1 MRRLKRSFWAKA
13 AVAVASIAIAIGV
26 IGGISFA
33 SNNQPFLGDCIEYG
47 IVCNYLNQTADMET
61 NFVAGKYQGN
71 GHWNGNTISES
82 KANASGEIRIGEVV
96 GESKFRG
103 TPYVVVKE
111 SVKDEVK
118 AMLASASN
126 YAESVVK
133 KADYTTPKDV
143 KDMNNYHVDITGIDE
158 EIVYVDADAM
168 VENIAAGKIQNGGVK
183 VTLRANQSLV
193 FNVSLKDAVRIPEYK
208 ITVKNGSKT
217 HEEMAE
223 SVVWNMPYVT
233 NLDLNS
239 DGMRATVIAPKAFV
253 NLSTTSEGW
262 LVCHTVVSNSGEW
275 HMISKKIPKVTPT
288 PKVTATPTPKVT
300 ATPTPKVTA
309 TPTPKVTATPTPK
322 VTATPTPKVTATP
335 TPKVTATP
343 TPKVTATPTP
353 KVTATPTPKVTAT
366 PTPKVTATPTPKVTA
381 TPTPKVTA
389 TPTPKVTATPTP
401 KVTAT
406 PTPKVT
412 ATPTPKVTATPTPK
426 VTATP
431 TPGVTA
437 TPEVTPTA
445 TPKVTPTATP
455 GDDATPTPEVTP
467 TATPGDD
474 ATPTP
479 EVTATAT
486 PNLFDFDEDTPRA
499 SKELTDPDT
508 PKASATSKK
517 TTTLLDED
525 VPLSDS
531 APETG
536 DTTNLLFPMIVMGL
550 SVLAI
555 FGVIVFRKKMN

>member
-1 MRRLKRSFWAKA
+1 MKRLKRSFWAKA

-61 NFVAGKYQGN
+61 NFAVGKYQGN

-118 AMLASASN
+118 AMLTSVSN

-158 EIVYVDADAM
+158 EVVYVDADAM
-168 VENIAAGKIQNGGVK
+168 VENITAGKIQNGGIK

-193 FNVSLKDAVRIPEYK
+193 FNVSLKDTVVRIPEYK

-233 NLDLNS
+233 NLNLNS
-239 DGMRATVIAPKAFV
+239 DGMRATIIAPKAFV
-253 NLSTTSEGW
+253 NLGTTSEGW
-262 LVCHTVVSNSGEW
+262 LVCDTVVSNSGEW
-275 HMISKKIPKVTPT
+275 HMISKKVPKVTPT
-288 PKVTATPTPKVT
+288 PKVTATPTPKVTATPTPNVTATPTPKVT

-353 KVTATPTPKVTAT
+353 KVTVTPTPTPTAT
-366 PTPKVTATPTPKVTA
+366 P
-381 TPTPKVTA
+381 
-389 TPTPKVTATPTP
+389 
-401 KVTAT
+401 
-406 PTPKVT
+406 
-412 ATPTPKVTATPTPK
+412 
-426 VTATP
+426 
-431 TPGVTA
+431 TA
-437 TPEVTPTA
+437 TPEVTPT
-445 TPKVTPTATP
+445 T
-455 GDDATPTPEVTP
+455 TPEVTP

>member
-61 NFVAGKYQGN
+61 NFAVGKYQGN

-118 AMLASASN
+118 AMLTSVSN

-158 EIVYVDADAM
+158 EVVYVDADAM
-168 VENIAAGKIQNGGVK
+168 VENITAGKIQNGGIK

-193 FNVSLKDAVRIPEYK
+193 FNVSLKDTVRIPEYK

-233 NLDLNS
+233 NLNLNS
-239 DGMRATVIAPKAFV
+239 DGMRATIIAPKAFV
-253 NLSTTSEGW
+253 NLGTTSEGW
-262 LVCHTVVSNSGEW
+262 LVCDTVVSNSGEW
-275 HMISKKIPKVTPT
+275 HMISKKVPKVTPT
-288 PKVTATPTPKVT
+288 PKVTATPTPKVTATPTPNVTATPTPKVT

-309 TPTPKVTATPTPK
+309 TPTPKVTATPTPTP
-322 VTATPTPKVTATP
+322 TATP
-335 TPKVTATP
+335 
-343 TPKVTATPTP
+343 
-353 KVTATPTPKVTAT
+353 
-366 PTPKVTATPTPKVTA
+366 
-381 TPTPKVTA
+381 
-389 TPTPKVTATPTP
+389 
-401 KVTAT
+401 
-406 PTPKVT
+406 
-412 ATPTPKVTATPTPK
+412 
-426 VTATP
+426 
-431 TPGVTA
+431 TA
-437 TPEVTPTA
+437 TPEVTPTT
-445 TPKVTPTATP
+445 TPEVTPTA
-455 GDDATPTPEVTP
+455 TPEVTP

>member
-1 MRRLKRSFWAKA
+1 MKRLKRSFWAKA

-61 NFVAGKYQGN
+61 NFAVGKYQGN

-118 AMLASASN
+118 AMLTSVSN

-143 KDMNNYHVDITGIDE
+143 KDMNNHHVDITGIDE
-158 EIVYVDADAM
+158 EVVYVDADAM
-168 VENIAAGKIQNGGVK
+168 VENITAGKIQNGGIK

-193 FNVSLKDAVRIPEYK
+193 FNVSLKDTVRIPEYK

-233 NLDLNS
+233 NLNLNS
-239 DGMRATVIAPKAFV
+239 DGMRATIIAPKAFV
-253 NLSTTSEGW
+253 NLGTTSEGW
-262 LVCHTVVSNSGEW
+262 LVCDTVVSNSGEW
-275 HMISKKIPKVTPT
+275 HMISKKVPKVTPT
-288 PKVTATPTPKVT
+288 PKVTATPTPKVTATPTPNVTATPTPKVT

-322 VTATPTPKVTATP
+322 VTVTPTPTPTATP
-335 TPKVTATP
+335 
-343 TPKVTATPTP
+343 
-353 KVTATPTPKVTAT
+353 
-366 PTPKVTATPTPKVTA
+366 
-381 TPTPKVTA
+381 
-389 TPTPKVTATPTP
+389 
-401 KVTAT
+401 
-406 PTPKVT
+406 
-412 ATPTPKVTATPTPK
+412 
-426 VTATP
+426 
-431 TPGVTA
+431 TA
-437 TPEVTPTA
+437 TPEVTPT
-445 TPKVTPTATP
+445 T
-455 GDDATPTPEVTP
+455 TPEVTP

>member
-1 MRRLKRSFWAKA
+1 MKRLKRSFWAKA

-61 NFVAGKYQGN
+61 NFAVGKYQGN

-118 AMLASASN
+118 AMLTSVSN

-158 EIVYVDADAM
+158 EVVYVDADAM
-168 VENIAAGKIQNGGVK
+168 VENITAGKIQNGGIK

-193 FNVSLKDAVRIPEYK
+193 FNVSLKDTVRIPEYK

-233 NLDLNS
+233 NLNLNS
-239 DGMRATVIAPKAFV
+239 DGMRATIIAPKAFV
-253 NLSTTSEGW
+253 NLGTTSEGW
-262 LVCHTVVSNSGEW
+262 LVCDTVVSNSGEW
-275 HMISKKIPKVTPT
+275 HMISKKVPKVTPT
-288 PKVTATPTPKVT
+288 PKVTATPTPKVTATPTPNVTATPTPKVT

-322 VTATPTPKVTATP
+322 VTVTPTPTPTATP
-335 TPKVTATP
+335 
-343 TPKVTATPTP
+343 
-353 KVTATPTPKVTAT
+353 
-366 PTPKVTATPTPKVTA
+366 
-381 TPTPKVTA
+381 
-389 TPTPKVTATPTP
+389 
-401 KVTAT
+401 
-406 PTPKVT
+406 
-412 ATPTPKVTATPTPK
+412 
-426 VTATP
+426 
-431 TPGVTA
+431 TA
-437 TPEVTPTA
+437 TPEVTPT
-445 TPKVTPTATP
+445 T
-455 GDDATPTPEVTP
+455 TPEVTP

>member
-1 MRRLKRSFWAKA
+1 MKRLKRSFWAKA

-61 NFVAGKYQGN
+61 NFAVGKYQGN

-118 AMLASASN
+118 AMLTSVSN

-158 EIVYVDADAM
+158 EVVYVDADAM
-168 VENIAAGKIQNGGVK
+168 VENITAGKIQNGGIK

-193 FNVSLKDAVRIPEYK
+193 FNVSLKDTVRIPEYK

-233 NLDLNS
+233 NLNLNS
-239 DGMRATVIAPKAFV
+239 DGMRATIIAPKAFV
-253 NLSTTSEGW
+253 NLGTTSEGW
-262 LVCHTVVSNSGEW
+262 LVCDTVVSNSGEW
-275 HMISKKIPKVTPT
+275 HMISKKVPKVTPT
-288 PKVTATPTPKVT
+288 PKVTATPTPKVTATPTPNVTATPTPKVT

-322 VTATPTPKVTATP
+322 VTATPTPKVTA
-335 TPKVTATP
+335 
-343 TPKVTATPTP
+343 
-353 KVTATPTPKVTAT
+353 
-366 PTPKVTATPTPKVTA
+366 
-381 TPTPKVTA
+381 
-389 TPTPKVTATPTP
+389 
-401 KVTAT
+401 
-406 PTPKVT
+406 
-412 ATPTPKVTATPTPK
+412 
-426 VTATP
+426 
-431 TPGVTA
+431 
-437 TPEVTPTA
+437 
-445 TPKVTPTATP
+445 
-455 GDDATPTPEVTP
+455 TPEVTP

>member
-1 MRRLKRSFWAKA
+1 MKRLKRSFWAKA

-61 NFVAGKYQGN
+61 NFAVGKYQGN

-118 AMLASASN
+118 AMLTSVSN

-158 EIVYVDADAM
+158 EVVYVDADAM
-168 VENIAAGKIQNGGVK
+168 VENITAGKIQNGGIK

-193 FNVSLKDAVRIPEYK
+193 FNVSLKDTVRIPEYK

-233 NLDLNS
+233 NLNLNS
-239 DGMRATVIAPKAFV
+239 DGMRATIIAPKAFV
-253 NLSTTSEGW
+253 NLGTTSEGW
-262 LVCHTVVSNSGEW
+262 LVCDTVVSNSGEW
-275 HMISKKIPKVTPT
+275 HMISKKVPKVTPT
-288 PKVTATPTPKVT
+288 PKVTATPTPNVTATPTPKVT

-322 VTATPTPKVTATP
+322 VTATPTPTPTATP
-335 TPKVTATP
+335 
-343 TPKVTATPTP
+343 
-353 KVTATPTPKVTAT
+353 
-366 PTPKVTATPTPKVTA
+366 
-381 TPTPKVTA
+381 
-389 TPTPKVTATPTP
+389 
-401 KVTAT
+401 
-406 PTPKVT
+406 
-412 ATPTPKVTATPTPK
+412 
-426 VTATP
+426 
-431 TPGVTA
+431 TA
-437 TPEVTPTA
+437 TPEVTPTT
-445 TPKVTPTATP
+445 TPEVTPTA
-455 GDDATPTPEVTP
+455 TPEVTP

>member
-1 MRRLKRSFWAKA
+1 MKRLKRSFWAKA

-61 NFVAGKYQGN
+61 NFAVGKYQGN

-118 AMLASASN
+118 AMLTSVSN

-158 EIVYVDADAM
+158 EVVYVDADAM
-168 VENIAAGKIQNGGVK
+168 VENITAGKIQNGGIK

-193 FNVSLKDAVRIPEYK
+193 FNVSLKDTVRIPEYK

-233 NLDLNS
+233 NLNLNS
-239 DGMRATVIAPKAFV
+239 DGMRATIIAPKAFV
-253 NLSTTSEGW
+253 NLGTTSEGW
-262 LVCHTVVSNSGEW
+262 LVCDTVVSNSGEW
-275 HMISKKIPKVTPT
+275 HMISKKVPKVTPT

-300 ATPTPKVTA
+300 ATPTPTPTA
-309 TPTPKVTATPTPK
+309 TP
-322 VTATPTPKVTATP
+322 
-335 TPKVTATP
+335 
-343 TPKVTATPTP
+343 
-353 KVTATPTPKVTAT
+353 
-366 PTPKVTATPTPKVTA
+366 
-381 TPTPKVTA
+381 
-389 TPTPKVTATPTP
+389 
-401 KVTAT
+401 
-406 PTPKVT
+406 
-412 ATPTPKVTATPTPK
+412 
-426 VTATP
+426 
-431 TPGVTA
+431 TA
-437 TPEVTPTA
+437 TPEVTPT
-445 TPKVTPTATP
+445 T
-455 GDDATPTPEVTP
+455 TPEVTP

>member
-1 MRRLKRSFWAKA
+1 
-13 AVAVASIAIAIGV
+13 
-26 IGGISFA
+26 
-33 SNNQPFLGDCIEYG
+33 
-47 IVCNYLNQTADMET
+47 MET
-61 NFVAGKYQGN
+61 NFAVGKYQGN

-118 AMLASASN
+118 AMLTSVSN

-158 EIVYVDADAM
+158 EVVYVDADAM
-168 VENIAAGKIQNGGVK
+168 VENITAGKIQNGGIK

-193 FNVSLKDAVRIPEYK
+193 FNVSLKDTVRIPEYK

-233 NLDLNS
+233 NLNLNS
-239 DGMRATVIAPKAFV
+239 DGMRATIIAPKAFV
-253 NLSTTSEGW
+253 NLGTTSEGW
-262 LVCHTVVSNSGEW
+262 LVCDTVVSNSGEW
-275 HMISKKIPKVTPT
+275 HMISKKVPKVTPT

-300 ATPTPKVTA
+300 
-309 TPTPKVTATPTPK
+309 
-322 VTATPTPKVTATP
+322 
-335 TPKVTATP
+335 
-343 TPKVTATPTP
+343 
-353 KVTATPTPKVTAT
+353 
-366 PTPKVTATPTPKVTA
+366 
-381 TPTPKVTA
+381 
-389 TPTPKVTATPTP
+389 
-401 KVTAT
+401 
-406 PTPKVT
+406 
-412 ATPTPKVTATPTPK
+412 
-426 VTATP
+426 
-431 TPGVTA
+431 
-437 TPEVTPTA
+437 
-445 TPKVTPTATP
+445 
-455 GDDATPTPEVTP
+455 
-467 TATPGDD
+467 

>member
-118 AMLASASN
+118 AMLASVSN

-168 VENIAAGKIQNGGVK
+168 VENITAGKIQNGGVK

-300 ATPTPKVTA
+300 ATPTPKVTS
-309 TPTPKVTATPTPK
+309 TPTPK

>member
-1 MRRLKRSFWAKA
+1 MKRLKRSFWAKA

-61 NFVAGKYQGN
+61 NFAVGKYQGN

-103 TPYVVVKE
+103 MPYVVVKE

-118 AMLASASN
+118 AMLTSVSN

-158 EIVYVDADAM
+158 EVVYVDADAM
-168 VENIAAGKIQNGGVK
+168 VENITAGKIQNGGIK

-193 FNVSLKDAVRIPEYK
+193 FNVSLKDTVRIPEYK

-233 NLDLNS
+233 NLNLNS
-239 DGMRATVIAPKAFV
+239 DGMRATIIAPKAFV
-253 NLSTTSEGW
+253 NLGTTSEGW
-262 LVCHTVVSNSGEW
+262 LVCDTVVSNSGEW
-275 HMISKKIPKVTPT
+275 HMISKKVPKVTPT

-322 VTATPTPKVTATP
+322 VTATPTPTPTATP
-335 TPKVTATP
+335 
-343 TPKVTATPTP
+343 
-353 KVTATPTPKVTAT
+353 
-366 PTPKVTATPTPKVTA
+366 
-381 TPTPKVTA
+381 
-389 TPTPKVTATPTP
+389 
-401 KVTAT
+401 
-406 PTPKVT
+406 
-412 ATPTPKVTATPTPK
+412 
-426 VTATP
+426 
-431 TPGVTA
+431 TA
-437 TPEVTPTA
+437 TPEVTPTT
-445 TPKVTPTATP
+445 TPEVTPTA
-455 GDDATPTPEVTP
+455 TPEVTP

-479 EVTATAT
+479 EVTATPT

>member
-1 MRRLKRSFWAKA
+1 MKRLKRSFWAKA

-61 NFVAGKYQGN
+61 NFAVGKYQGN

-118 AMLASASN
+118 AMLTSVSN

-158 EIVYVDADAM
+158 EVVYVDADAM
-168 VENIAAGKIQNGGVK
+168 VENITAGKIQNGGIK

-193 FNVSLKDAVRIPEYK
+193 FNVSLKDTVRIPEYK

-233 NLDLNS
+233 NLNLNS
-239 DGMRATVIAPKAFV
+239 DGMRATIIAPKAFV
-253 NLSTTSEGW
+253 NLGTTSEGW
-262 LVCHTVVSNSGEW
+262 LVCDTVVSNSGEW
-275 HMISKKIPKVTPT
+275 HMISKKVPKVTPT
-288 PKVTATPTPKVT
+288 PKVTATPTAKVTATPTPKVT

-309 TPTPKVTATPTPK
+309 TPTPKVTVTPTPTP
-322 VTATPTPKVTATP
+322 TATP
-335 TPKVTATP
+335 
-343 TPKVTATPTP
+343 
-353 KVTATPTPKVTAT
+353 
-366 PTPKVTATPTPKVTA
+366 
-381 TPTPKVTA
+381 
-389 TPTPKVTATPTP
+389 
-401 KVTAT
+401 
-406 PTPKVT
+406 
-412 ATPTPKVTATPTPK
+412 
-426 VTATP
+426 
-431 TPGVTA
+431 TA
-437 TPEVTPTA
+437 TPEVTPT
-445 TPKVTPTATP
+445 T
-455 GDDATPTPEVTP
+455 TPEVTP

>member
-1 MRRLKRSFWAKA
+1 M
-13 AVAVASIAIAIGV
+13 
-26 IGGISFA
+26 
-33 SNNQPFLGDCIEYG
+33 
-47 IVCNYLNQTADMET
+47 
-61 NFVAGKYQGN
+61 
-71 GHWNGNTISES
+71 
-82 KANASGEIRIGEVV
+82 
-96 GESKFRG
+96 
-103 TPYVVVKE
+103 
-111 SVKDEVK
+111 KDEVK
-118 AMLASASN
+118 AMLTSVSN

-158 EIVYVDADAM
+158 EVVYVDADAM
-168 VENIAAGKIQNGGVK
+168 VENITAGKIQNGGIK

-193 FNVSLKDAVRIPEYK
+193 FNVSLKDTVRIPEYK

-233 NLDLNS
+233 NLNLNS
-239 DGMRATVIAPKAFV
+239 DGMRATIIAPKAFV
-253 NLSTTSEGW
+253 NLGTTSEGW
-262 LVCHTVVSNSGEW
+262 LVCDTVVSNSGEW
-275 HMISKKIPKVTPT
+275 HMISKKVPKVTPT
-288 PKVTATPTPKVT
+288 PKVTATPTPKVTATPTPNVTATPTPKVT

-366 PTPKVTATPTPKVTA
+366 PTPKVTATPTPKVTV
-381 TPTPKVTA
+381 TPTPTPTA
-389 TPTPKVTATPTP
+389 TP
-401 KVTAT
+401 
-406 PTPKVT
+406 
-412 ATPTPKVTATPTPK
+412 
-426 VTATP
+426 
-431 TPGVTA
+431 TA
-437 TPEVTPTA
+437 TPEVTPT
-445 TPKVTPTATP
+445 T
-455 GDDATPTPEVTP
+455 TPEVTP

>member
-1 MRRLKRSFWAKA
+1 MMKRLKRSFWAKA

-61 NFVAGKYQGN
+61 NFAVGKYQGN
-71 GHWNGNTISES
+71 GHWNGYTISES

-118 AMLASASN
+118 AMLTSVSN

-158 EIVYVDADAM
+158 EVVYVDADAM
-168 VENIAAGKIQNGGVK
+168 VENITAGKIQNGGIK

-193 FNVSLKDAVRIPEYK
+193 FNVSLKDTVRIPEYK

-233 NLDLNS
+233 NLNLNS
-239 DGMRATVIAPKAFV
+239 DGMRATIIAPKAFV
-253 NLSTTSEGW
+253 NLGTTSEGW
-262 LVCHTVVSNSGEW
+262 LVCDTVVSNSGEW
-275 HMISKKIPKVTPT
+275 HMISKKVPKVTPT
-288 PKVTATPTPKVT
+288 PKVTATPTPKVTATPTPNVTATPTPKVT

-322 VTATPTPKVTATP
+322 VTVTPTPTPTATP
-335 TPKVTATP
+335 
-343 TPKVTATPTP
+343 
-353 KVTATPTPKVTAT
+353 
-366 PTPKVTATPTPKVTA
+366 
-381 TPTPKVTA
+381 
-389 TPTPKVTATPTP
+389 
-401 KVTAT
+401 
-406 PTPKVT
+406 
-412 ATPTPKVTATPTPK
+412 
-426 VTATP
+426 
-431 TPGVTA
+431 TA
-437 TPEVTPTA
+437 TPEVTPT
-445 TPKVTPTATP
+445 T
-455 GDDATPTPEVTP
+455 TPEVTP

-479 EVTATAT
+479 EVKATAT
-486 PNLFDFDEDTPRA
+486 PNMFDFDEDTPRA

>member
-1 MRRLKRSFWAKA
+1 M
-13 AVAVASIAIAIGV
+13 
-26 IGGISFA
+26 
-33 SNNQPFLGDCIEYG
+33 
-47 IVCNYLNQTADMET
+47 
-61 NFVAGKYQGN
+61 
-71 GHWNGNTISES
+71 
-82 KANASGEIRIGEVV
+82 
-96 GESKFRG
+96 
-103 TPYVVVKE
+103 
-111 SVKDEVK
+111 KDEVK
-118 AMLASASN
+118 AMLTSVSN

-158 EIVYVDADAM
+158 EVVYVDADAM
-168 VENIAAGKIQNGGVK
+168 VENITAGKIQNGGIK

-193 FNVSLKDAVRIPEYK
+193 FNVSLKDTVRIPEYK

-233 NLDLNS
+233 NLNLNS
-239 DGMRATVIAPKAFV
+239 DGMRATIIAPKAFV
-253 NLSTTSEGW
+253 NLGTTSEGW
-262 LVCHTVVSNSGEW
+262 LVCDTVVSNSGEW
-275 HMISKKIPKVTPT
+275 HMISKKVPKVTPTPKVTATPTPKVTATPTPNVTATPTPNVTTTPT

-309 TPTPKVTATPTPK
+309 TPTPTPTATP
-322 VTATPTPKVTATP
+322 
-335 TPKVTATP
+335 
-343 TPKVTATPTP
+343 
-353 KVTATPTPKVTAT
+353 
-366 PTPKVTATPTPKVTA
+366 
-381 TPTPKVTA
+381 
-389 TPTPKVTATPTP
+389 
-401 KVTAT
+401 
-406 PTPKVT
+406 
-412 ATPTPKVTATPTPK
+412 
-426 VTATP
+426 
-431 TPGVTA
+431 TA
-437 TPEVTPTA
+437 TPEVTPTT
-445 TPKVTPTATP
+445 TPEVTPTA
-455 GDDATPTPEVTP
+455 TPEVTP

-479 EVTATAT
+479 EVTATPT

>member
-1 MRRLKRSFWAKA
+1 MKRLKRSFWAKT

-61 NFVAGKYQGN
+61 NFAVGKYQGN

-118 AMLASASN
+118 AMLTSVSN

-158 EIVYVDADAM
+158 EVVYVDADAM
-168 VENIAAGKIQNGGVK
+168 VENIIAGKIQNGGIK

-193 FNVSLKDAVRIPEYK
+193 FNVSLKDTVRIPEYK

-233 NLDLNS
+233 NLNLNS
-239 DGMRATVIAPKAFV
+239 DGMRATIIAPKAFV
-253 NLSTTSEGW
+253 NLGTTSEGW
-262 LVCHTVVSNSGEW
+262 LVCDTVVSNSGEW
-275 HMISKKIPKVTPT
+275 HMISKKVPKVTPT

-322 VTATPTPKVTATP
+322 VTATPTPTPTATP
-335 TPKVTATP
+335 
-343 TPKVTATPTP
+343 
-353 KVTATPTPKVTAT
+353 
-366 PTPKVTATPTPKVTA
+366 
-381 TPTPKVTA
+381 
-389 TPTPKVTATPTP
+389 
-401 KVTAT
+401 
-406 PTPKVT
+406 
-412 ATPTPKVTATPTPK
+412 
-426 VTATP
+426 
-431 TPGVTA
+431 TA
-437 TPEVTPTA
+437 TPEVTPTT
-445 TPKVTPTATP
+445 TPEVTPTA
-455 GDDATPTPEVTP
+455 TPEVTP

-479 EVTATAT
+479 EVTATPT

>member
-1 MRRLKRSFWAKA
+1 MKRLKRSFWAKA

-61 NFVAGKYQGN
+61 NFAVGKYQGN

-118 AMLASASN
+118 AMLTSVSN

-158 EIVYVDADAM
+158 EVVYVDADAM
-168 VENIAAGKIQNGGVK
+168 VENITAGKIQNGGIK

-193 FNVSLKDAVRIPEYK
+193 FNVSLKDTVRIPEYK

-233 NLDLNS
+233 NLNLNS
-239 DGMRATVIAPKAFV
+239 DGMRATIIAPKAFV
-253 NLSTTSEGW
+253 NLGTTSEGW
-262 LVCHTVVSNSGEW
+262 LVCDTVVSNSGEW
-275 HMISKKIPKVTPT
+275 HMISKKVPKVTPT

-309 TPTPKVTATPTPK
+309 TPTPKVTATPTPTP
-322 VTATPTPKVTATP
+322 TATPTATP
-335 TPKVTATP
+335 EVTP
-343 TPKVTATPTP
+343 TTTPEVTP
-353 KVTATPTPKVTAT
+353 
-366 PTPKVTATPTPKVTA
+366 
-381 TPTPKVTA
+381 
-389 TPTPKVTATPTP
+389 
-401 KVTAT
+401 
-406 PTPKVT
+406 
-412 ATPTPKVTATPTPK
+412 
-426 VTATP
+426 
-431 TPGVTA
+431 TA

-445 TPKVTPTATP
+445 TP
-455 GDDATPTPEVTP
+455 D
-467 TATPGDD
+467 DD

>member
-1 MRRLKRSFWAKA
+1 M
-13 AVAVASIAIAIGV
+13 
-26 IGGISFA
+26 
-33 SNNQPFLGDCIEYG
+33 
-47 IVCNYLNQTADMET
+47 
-61 NFVAGKYQGN
+61 
-71 GHWNGNTISES
+71 
-82 KANASGEIRIGEVV
+82 
-96 GESKFRG
+96 
-103 TPYVVVKE
+103 
-111 SVKDEVK
+111 KDEVK
-118 AMLASASN
+118 AMLTSVSN

-158 EIVYVDADAM
+158 EVVYVDADAM
-168 VENIAAGKIQNGGVK
+168 VENITAGKIQNGGIK

-193 FNVSLKDAVRIPEYK
+193 FNVSLKDTVRIPEYK

-233 NLDLNS
+233 NLNLNS
-239 DGMRATVIAPKAFV
+239 DGMRATIIAPKAFV
-253 NLSTTSEGW
+253 NLGTTSEGW
-262 LVCHTVVSNSGEW
+262 LVCDTVVSNSGEW
-275 HMISKKIPKVTPT
+275 HMISKKVPKVTPT
-288 PKVTATPTPKVT
+288 PKVTATPTPNVTATPTPKVT

-366 PTPKVTATPTPKVTA
+366 PTPKVT
-381 TPTPKVTA
+381 
-389 TPTPKVTATPTP
+389 
-401 KVTAT
+401 
-406 PTPKVT
+406 
-412 ATPTPKVTATPTPK
+412 
-426 VTATP
+426 
-431 TPGVTA
+431 
-437 TPEVTPTA
+437 
-445 TPKVTPTATP
+445 
-455 GDDATPTPEVTP
+455 
-467 TATPGDD
+467 

>member
-1 MRRLKRSFWAKA
+1 MKRLKRSFWAKA

-61 NFVAGKYQGN
+61 NFAVGKYQGN

-118 AMLASASN
+118 AMLTSVSN

-158 EIVYVDADAM
+158 EVVYVDADAM
-168 VENIAAGKIQNGGVK
+168 VENITAGKIQNGGIK

-193 FNVSLKDAVRIPEYK
+193 FNVSLKDTVRIPEYK

-233 NLDLNS
+233 NLNLNS
-239 DGMRATVIAPKAFV
+239 DGMRATIIAPKAFV
-253 NLSTTSEGW
+253 NLGTTSEGW
-262 LVCHTVVSNSGEW
+262 LVCDTVVSNSGEW
-275 HMISKKIPKVTPT
+275 HMISKKVPKVTPT
-288 PKVTATPTPKVT
+288 PKVTATPTPKVTATPTPNVTATPTPKVT

-322 VTATPTPKVTATP
+322 VTATPTPTPTATP
-335 TPKVTATP
+335 
-343 TPKVTATPTP
+343 
-353 KVTATPTPKVTAT
+353 
-366 PTPKVTATPTPKVTA
+366 
-381 TPTPKVTA
+381 
-389 TPTPKVTATPTP
+389 
-401 KVTAT
+401 
-406 PTPKVT
+406 
-412 ATPTPKVTATPTPK
+412 
-426 VTATP
+426 
-431 TPGVTA
+431 TA

-445 TPKVTPTATP
+445 
-455 GDDATPTPEVTP
+455 TPEVTP

>member
-1 MRRLKRSFWAKA
+1 MKRLKRSFWAKA

-118 AMLASASN
+118 AMLASVSN

-168 VENIAAGKIQNGGVK
+168 VENITAGKIQNGGVK

-412 ATPTPKVTATPTPK
+412 ATPTPKVTATPTP
-426 VTATP
+426 
-431 TPGVTA
+431 GVTA

-517 TTTLLDED
+517 TTTMLDED